1 MSVKKIYCRIV
12 MSVKKIYCRIF
23 GVETFAEAMFTTLV
37 GVGEFIFFAWMINDM
52 INTLVARGY

>member
-1 MSVKKIYCRIV
+1 MSVKKLKKIYCRIV
-12 MSVKKIYCRIF
+12 
-23 GVETFAEAMFTTLV
+23 GVGTFAEAVFTTLV

>member
-1 MSVKKIYCRIV
+1 MSVKKL
-12 MSVKKIYCRIF
+12 KKICCQVV
-23 GVETFAEAMFTTLV
+23 GAETFAEAMFTALV

>member
-1 MSVKKIYCRIV
+1 MSIKKLKKICCRV
-12 MSVKKIYCRIF
+12 V
-23 GVETFAEAMFTTLV
+23 GVESFTEVVCTALV